1 MKQDWTDKEIAVLGL
16 LWETSPMSA
25 ADIAKQFPGR
35 TSNSVIGKAHRLG
48 LVARAGPKTGKKRK
62 PVQYVGKR
70 PQKVKAQSSAPKAAQ
85 PSKPREVFAQK
96 PAASKVQQAAVSTL
110 ASSLLQSVL
119 FPKVVPFVRPEEL
132 LDDFVTPGTLGRNM
146 CKWPIGDPGTEE
158 FTFCGRKTREIYCAA
173 HKRLAY
179 VPATNGRERRTI
191 RSFPTAE
198 WT

>member
-1 MKQDWTDKEIAVLGL
+1 MKQDWTDEEIAMLGR
-16 LWETSPMSA
+16 LWEASTMSA
-25 ADIAKQFPGR
+25 IDIAKQFPGR

-48 LVARAGPKTGKKRK
+48 LVARAGPNIGKKRK

-70 PQKVKAQSSAPKAAQ
+70 PQKAKAQPSTPKAAQ
-85 PSKPREVFAQK
+85 PSQPREVTAQK
-96 PAASKVQQAAVSTL
+96 PAAAKTQQVAVSAAT
-110 ASSLLQSVL
+110 SLLQSVL

-158 FTFCGRKTREIYCAA
+158 FTFCGSKTREVYCSE

-179 VPATNGRERRTI
+179 VPLTNGRERKTV
-191 RSFPTAE
+191 RSSLTAE